1 MTQELALKA
10 FLRAFMVTLVIIV
23 FMVVLWHYTLI
34 TLSALVIAWLALMVQ
49 LDPPA
54 YWDR

>member
-34 TLSALVIAWLALMVQ
+34 TLSALVIAWLSLMVQ